1 MVPQVFRLDISIHA
15 LLAEGDAPAY
25 QIIQRHIE
33 ISIHALLAEGDE
45 AEFQA
50 AQYALI
56 SIHALLA
63 EGDALME

>member
-1 MVPQVFRLDISIHA
+1 MVPQVFRLD
-15 LLAEGDAPAY
+15 
-25 QIIQRHIE
+25 